1 MKNSPRETFKI
12 NKGANMKINI
22 DYSRDDLLTESGK
35 TILKDR
41 YLLPTVASPQDGFA
55 RAAKT
60 FADDQSHA
68 Q

>member
-1 MKNSPRETFKI
+1 
-12 NKGANMKINI
+12 MKINI

-41 YLLPTVASPQDGFA
+41 YLLPTEASPQDGFA

-60 FADDQSHA
+60 FADDQAHA
-68 Q
+68 QRLYAVSYTHLRAHET